1 MRKTLLA
8 SIVFSAIVLALLIA
22 LGVQY
27 QFYVDLSIEY
37 RRTMGSQP
45 SNFKDVAVNLEFA
58 ELRMHAFYI
67 ACLFFSV
74 CSIVTCVVG
83 IKRDNRN

>member
-37 RRTMGSQP
+37 RTMGSQS

-67 ACLFFSV
+67 ACLFFSLF
-74 CSIVTCVVG
+74 SIVTCVVG